1 MRTIP
6 LIAIAFA
13 AACQS
18 NPGSVGRSYTSTD
31 AGAAAWVT
39 ITPTKSSYA
48 AHERFDL
55 TVTYRNPTAER
66 CFVSTMPE
74 GTFAVMSV
82 TQNGYAITP
91 TFTTRTS
98 CFADYDVL
106 LYNSYVPLDPGV
118 TLTTTFEVIS
128 DHVVR
133 TYTMGSQFHKDV
145 TQWSMMS
152 GGNIEVKLHAF
163 VPIMIRYPGTPCNI
177 PWDPIAVDFALE
189 GQG

>member
-55 TVTYRNPTAER
+55 TVTYTNPTAER
-66 CFVSTMPE
+66 CFVSNMPN
-74 GTFAVMSV
+74 GTLAVISA
-82 TQNGYAITP
+82 TQNGNAITP
-91 TFTTRTS
+91 TFSTVTA
-98 CFADYDVL
+98 CYVGYDLL
-106 LYNSYVPLDPGV
+106 LYHSYVPLDPGA
-118 TLTTTFEVIS
+118 TLTTTFEVTS
-128 DHVVR
+128 GHVLR
-133 TYTMGSQFHKDV
+133 TMSIGAPGTKDL
-145 TQWSMMS
+145 TLWSLTS
-152 GGNIEVKLHAF
+152 GGNIEVKFQYVL
-163 VPIMIRYPGTPCNI
+163 PILPDYPGPICKI
-177 PWDPIAVDFALE
+177 PLDPITVDFALE
-189 GQG
+189 GQ